1 MEIYIMIPKGKK
13 KVKSYGRY
21 EYTYNP
27 SNYTVT
33 LHLVHINK
41 SWNYTEE
48 LSGLNAGNFYK
59 TKKEA
64 LENIEEVFDRVG
76 QHIEWLL
83 KNNTF
88 AKAHEMLEKAKE
100 ITDDIY

>member
-13 KVKSYGRY
+13 KVKSYGY
-21 EYTYNP
+21 YQYTYNP
-27 SNYTVT
+27 SNYTVI

-64 LENIEEVFDRVG
+64 LENIEEVFDRIG

-88 AKAHEMLEKAKE
+88 EKAHKMLEEAKE
-100 ITDDIY
+100 ITDDIH